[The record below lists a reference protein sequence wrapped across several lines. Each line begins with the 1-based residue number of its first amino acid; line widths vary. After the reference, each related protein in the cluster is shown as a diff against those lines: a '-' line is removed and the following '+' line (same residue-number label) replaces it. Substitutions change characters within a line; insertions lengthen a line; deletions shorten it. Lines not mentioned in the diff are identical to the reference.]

1 MVADGSN
8 ICLVKMIDSHVH
20 FWNYH
25 PVKDAWITDDMEIL
39 QADFTPDELEVE
51 LLKNGMAG
59 CVAIQADQSERETE
73 FLLALA
79 QKYSFIKGVVGWVDL
94 QRENLPERLDLF
106 SANEKLKGWRHIAQA
121 EPQGFLNSASFLR
134 GIAQL
139 SHFNHTYD
147 ILIHQNQLEEAIA
160 LVEKFPE
167 QRFVLDHMA
176 KPDIKGNKG
185 WLAWQDGIKTLATHQ
200 KVYCK
205 ISGMVTEAN
214 WTNWKYDD
222 LKYYLD
228 VVFEHFSTD
237 RIMFGSDWPVCKLA
251 ATYTETKQIVTQYI
265 NQLTDLQRKAVF
277 ELTAKE
283 CYQL

>member
-1 MVADGSN
+1 
-8 ICLVKMIDSHVH
+8 MIDSHVH

-25 PVKDAWITDDMEIL
+25 PVKDAWITDDMKIL

-51 LLKNGMAG
+51 LLKNGVTG
-59 CVAIQADQSERETE
+59 CVAVQADQSEQETE

-79 QKYSFIKGVVGWVDL
+79 QKYSFIKGVVGWIDL
-94 QRENLPERLDLF
+94 QSENLSERLAVF
-106 SANEKLKGWRHIAQA
+106 SANKKIKGWRHIVQA
-121 EPQGFLNSASFLR
+121 EPKGFLSSAAFLR
-134 GIAQL
+134 GIGQL

-147 ILIHQNQLEEAIA
+147 ILIHRNQLEEAIA

-167 QRFVLDHMA
+167 QRFIVDHMA
-176 KPDIKGNKG
+176 KPDIKGNEGRVEWQKG
-185 WLAWQDGIKTLATHQ
+185 MKTLATHQ
-200 KVYCK
+200 NVYCK
-205 ISGMVTEAN
+205 TSGMVTEAH
-214 WTNWKYDD
+214 WTNWKYED
-222 LKYYLD
+222 LKYYLE
-228 VVFEHFSTD
+228 VVFENFSTD

-251 ATYTETKQIVTQYI
+251 ATYTETKQIIAQYV